1 MKDNSDSSKSLRTLS
16 NVYSNYYCGQSVMA
30 QRYRMSDS
38 SLTTYCPG
46 IIKKVI
52 SSYYYEI
59 EFNDGSTQILRKT
72 YFYANN
78 PKNREEQ
85 FNYNSKLYSLYGIG
99 SKVTVNKNYYKNKSP
114 DFQSAIITDGSYLE
128 GEFTLQLEDDTTM
141 KKVPLSEVYTECDS
155 VTVPNEEDSANVCPK
170 EDTIP
175 EVSTDKCERVVK
187 FSSHLFIMQNKQVFG
202 ILFIILSLIT
212 FLIIIRK
219 MFIKNPIFNNDDQ
232 FLLVQ
237 NIFLTLISIS
247 SIFLVIILVNK
258 KTINILNFGIL
269 ISSIFL
275 IWLFTIVF
283 KHQKP
288 TFLYRTF
295 LKDSQEL
302 TSNEFGYQI
311 LWSLIFPISIGPFYL
326 LAYLILFIP
335 NLILGQFSKFSK
347 FRFKFIDFFYG
358 QIPGILGNNMALYLA
373 VIFLFLFL
381 YLYLVTYFFN
391 GYVDVSNEITQN
403 NLTSNPIVKIKQVG
417 NDTLS
422 LIKNYTVEV
431 IYLSLIGCYFIIK
444 YIVPE
449 ISFFQEPRILSIIQK
464 LPDISSPMIIIL
476 AIIFLILLIF
486 VKVSIPSIKMLFN
499 PDVKIIKFDEN
510 SKTFLVGVVSGDEV
524 VHTKN
529 VSPEDLGK
537 QIKTN
542 KNINFEYNS
551 DCNIFTITNTDN
563 DEESDDTSD
572 TTSYTSSET
581 ESTINTTADTTTA
594 DTTTADTTTTNM
606 TSDTTT
612 EESDSST
619 SKTSKQ
625 EIKIKL
631 EDFNRYISSLEN
643 NLFKVKKFLTVD
655 SDGFNI
661 TSNLQSANTK
671 TILIVAITF
680 FILIFIFVL
689 MIFYFSR
696 KYQGSKSII
705 GNIDDLVTETIDF
718 SKKLND

>member
-30 QRYRMSDS
+30 QRYRMADS

-46 IIKKVI
+46 VIKKVI

-99 SKVTVNKNYYKNKSP
+99 SQVTVNKNYYKNKSS

-128 GEFTLQLEDDTTM
+128 GEFTLQLEDDTIM

-155 VTVPNEEDSANVCPK
+155 VTVPDEEDSTSTCPK

-175 EVSTDKCERVVK
+175 EVSTDKCKRVVK
-187 FSSHLFIMQNKQVFG
+187 FSSHLFIMHNKQVFG

-219 MFIKNPIFNNDDQ
+219 MFIKNPIFNNNDQ

-302 TSNEFGYQI
+302 TTNEFGYQI
-311 LWSLIFPISIGPFYL
+311 LWSLIFPISLGPFYL

-335 NLILGQFSKFSK
+335 NLILKQFGKVSK

-373 VIFLFLFL
+373 VICLFLFL

-403 NLTSNPIVKIKQVG
+403 NLTSNPIVKLKQVG

-422 LIKNYTVEV
+422 LIKNYTLEV
-431 IYLSLIGCYFIIK
+431 IYLSLIACYFIIK

-449 ISFFQEPRILSIIQK
+449 ISFFQDPRILSIIEK
-464 LPDISSPMIIIL
+464 IPEISSPMIIIL
-476 AIIFLILLIF
+476 VIIFLILLIF
-486 VKVSIPSIKMLFN
+486 VKISIPSIKMLFN

-524 VHTKN
+524 VQTKN
-529 VSPEDLGK
+529 VSPKDLGK
-537 QIKTN
+537 QLKTN

-551 DCNIFTITNTDN
+551 DCQSFTITDTDN

-572 TTSYTSSET
+572 TSAYTTS
-581 ESTINTTADTTTA
+581 ESTIDTTADTTTA
-594 DTTTADTTTTNM
+594 DTTTADTTTA
-606 TSDTTT
+606 DTTT

-619 SKTSKQ
+619 TKSSNQ

-631 EDFNRYISSLEN
+631 EDFNRYISNLEN

-661 TSNLQSANTK
+661 ISNLQSANTK
-671 TILIVAITF
+671 TLIIVGITF
-680 FILIFIFVL
+680 SILIFIFVL

-696 KYQGSKSII
+696 KYQGSKSIVE
-705 GNIDDLVTETIDF
+705 NLDNLVTETIDF
-718 SKKLND
+718 SKKLNE